1 MQKNADTIQANVQ
14 KALEK
19 VLSYR
24 PNVTGC
30 SRTDAG
36 VHANMFCCH
45 FNSDTDISVD
55 KLPVAL
61 NAHLPQDIR
70 VLKCEHVNNDFHSRY
85 SCKAKNYIYKIYN
98 SNIDSPFLYKYSL
111 KYSKKIDIALLDKEA
126 KDFIGT
132 YDFSA
137 FCASK
142 SSIEDK
148 TRTVKE
154 FDVFEKDDIIIF
166 SVTADGFL
174 YNMVRIMVGTLLAI
188 NENKIQKGTIK
199 DIIKSKQR
207 NNAGKTA
214 PAHAL
219 YLNKVYY

>member
-1 MQKNADTIQANVQ
+1 MFTYLNVYFE
-14 KALEK
+14 LI
-19 VLSYR
+19 Y
-24 PNVTGC
+24 
-30 SRTDAG
+30 
-36 VHANMFCCH
+36 
-45 FNSDTDISVD
+45 SDI
-55 KLPVAL
+55 
-61 NAHLPQDIR
+61 
-70 VLKCEHVNNDFHSRY
+70 NDF
-85 SCKAKNYIYKIYN
+85 
-98 SNIDSPFLYKYSL
+98 F
-111 KYSKKIDIALLDKEA
+111 KKIKVDGSYDPSIDYDKEA